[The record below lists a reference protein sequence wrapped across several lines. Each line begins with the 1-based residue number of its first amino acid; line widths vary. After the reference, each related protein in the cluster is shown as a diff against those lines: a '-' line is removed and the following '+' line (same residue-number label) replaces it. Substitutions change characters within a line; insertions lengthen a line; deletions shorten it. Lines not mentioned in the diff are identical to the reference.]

1 MTKRLDIGGASLS
14 AQQEVIE
21 ALFQELSPRN
31 LRYYIESYGC
41 QMNAH
46 DSEKIAGMLGAMGY
60 QAAQSSEEADLILFN
75 TCCVRE
81 HAEKRVFGNV
91 GALKK
96 RKDANPGLIIGV
108 CGCMMQQP
116 EVAQRLY
123 KRYPFVNLVFG
134 THSLHELPSLL
145 QCALSGERPLSVH
158 DTQGDIVEGLPVER
172 VPGVSAS
179 INIMYGCDNYCSY
192 CIVPYVRGRERSR
205 QSEHILSEARS
216 LAKQGY
222 SEVLLLGQNVNSYGK
237 EFENMSFA
245 KLLRM
250 VNDVEGIRR
259 IRFMTSHP
267 KDLSDELIQAMSE
280 LPKVCNHIHLP
291 VQSGSD
297 RILAMMNRRYTRLD
311 YLKLVSKLRS
321 CNPEIEIT
329 TDIIVGFPGE
339 TEEEF
344 ADTLSLIDEVGFS
357 AAFTFMYSPRTGTRA
372 ADMPDQILPE
382 VKKERLLRLNSLQ
395 ETKTRETNEKYIGKT
410 GEVLIEGCD
419 TRKEPLL
426 YGKLSS
432 FKMVYFPGEPDK
444 IGLYEQVCIQ
454 KAHNNSLIG
463 TTDIVKC
470 QRKDNI

>member
-1 MTKRLDIGGASLS
+1 MDSAQLS
-14 AQQEVIE
+14 AQQGIME
-21 ALFQELSPRN
+21 ALFQEISPRN

-46 DSEKIAGMLGAMGY
+46 DSEKIAGMLRAMGY
-60 QAAQSSEEADLILFN
+60 QAAESNVEADLILFN

-96 RKDANPGLIIGV
+96 RKGENPGLIIGV
-108 CGCMMQQP
+108 CGCMMQQD
-116 EVAQRLY
+116 EVARRLY

-145 QCALSGERPLSVH
+145 QQALQGERPLSVH
-158 DTQGDIVEGLPVER
+158 DMDGGIVEGLPVAR

-179 INIMYGCDNYCSY
+179 INIMYGCDNFCSY

-205 QSEHILSEARS
+205 LPEHILDEARL
-216 LAKQGY
+216 LASQGY

-237 EFENMSFA
+237 ELGGGMSFA
-245 KLLRM
+245 KLLRK

-267 KDLSDELIQAMSE
+267 KDLSDELIEAMAE
-280 LPKVCNHIHLP
+280 LNIVCDHLHLP

-297 RILAMMNRRYTRLD
+297 RILQQMNRRYTRAQ
-311 YLKLVSKLRS
+311 YLSLVEKLRAS
-321 CNPEIEIT
+321 NPNIELT

-339 TEEEF
+339 TEEDF
-344 ADTLSLIDEVGFS
+344 LDTLSLIEEVGFS
-357 AAFTFMYSPRTGTRA
+357 AAFTFMYSPRSGTHA
-372 ADMPDQILPE
+372 AGMADQIPANI
-382 VKKERLLRLNSLQ
+382 KKERLLQLNRLQ
-395 ETKTRETNEKYIGKT
+395 ERQTRKTNERYIGSV
-410 GEVLIEGCD
+410 GEVLVEGCD
-419 TRKEPLL
+419 RRGEPMLF
-426 YGKLSS
+426 GKLSS

-444 IGLYEQVCIQ
+444 IGSYMQVCIQ
-454 KAHNNSLIG
+454 KSHNNSLVG
-463 TTDIVKC
+463 TSDTMAC
-470 QRKDNI
+470 QRKDNT